1 MTFVSNIL
9 KNPEIVRSVG
19 ESTIYLGIVVFC
31 TLISIAIIVFVTCT
45 GVSLFK
51 FSRNPVRIKKRMI
64 ENILKI
70 QKAFDKHQLNILFY
84 LMATLCYVYNN
95 PLFYISLLILY
106 CTLHICRRIDEKN
119 CGK

>member
-9 KNPEIVRSVG
+9 RNPEIVRSVG

-31 TLISIAIIVFVTCT
+31 TLIFIAIVVSVTCA

-51 FSRNPVRIKKRMI
+51 FSRNPLIIKKKMI

-70 QKAFDKHQLNILFY
+70 QKTFDKHQLNILFY
-84 LMATLCYVYNN
+84 LMAALCYVYDNS
-95 PLFYISLLILY
+95 LFYISLLILY
-106 CTLHICRRIDEKN
+106 CTLYICKRIDKK